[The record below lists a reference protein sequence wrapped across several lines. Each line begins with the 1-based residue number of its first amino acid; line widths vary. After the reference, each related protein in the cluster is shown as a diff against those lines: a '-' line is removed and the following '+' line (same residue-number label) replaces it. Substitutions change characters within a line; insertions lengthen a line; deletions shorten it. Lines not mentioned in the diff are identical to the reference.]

1 MKKEKNLRLDDF
13 TVYEEQ
19 GKIISEQK
27 VRIVLESKQD
37 VEMILEEVR
46 LNIKRLRSQK
56 EITEKTL
63 ENLEKK
69 EKALLS
75 YLEKHR

>member
-1 MKKEKNLRLDDF
+1 MKEEKNLRLDDF

-37 VEMILEEVR
+37 IEMILEEVR

-63 ENLEKK
+63 ENLKKK

>member
-1 MKKEKNLRLDDF
+1 MKEEKNLRLDDF

-37 VEMILEEVR
+37 IEMILEEVR
-46 LNIKRLRSQK
+46 VYIKRLRSQK
-56 EITEKTL
+56 EKTEKTL
-63 ENLEKK
+63 
-69 EKALLS
+69 
-75 YLEKHR
+75 

>member
-1 MKKEKNLRLDDF
+1 LKEEKNLRLDDF

-37 VEMILEEVR
+37 VEMILEDVR

>member
-1 MKKEKNLRLDDF
+1 MKEEKNLRLDDF

-37 VEMILEEVR
+37 IEMILEEVR

>member
-1 MKKEKNLRLDDF
+1 MKEEKKLRLDDF

-37 VEMILEEVR
+37 VEMILEDVR

>member
-1 MKKEKNLRLDDF
+1 MKEEKNLRLDDF

-37 VEMILEEVR
+37 VEMILEDVR

>member
-1 MKKEKNLRLDDF
+1 LKEEKNLRLDDF

-37 VEMILEEVR
+37 IEMILEEVR

>member
-1 MKKEKNLRLDDF
+1 MKEEKKLRLDDF

-37 VEMILEEVR
+37 IEMILEEVR